1 MTLEKVYD
9 ELYGMIEDLQK
20 KVARDHAQDVEI
32 TPTFQSG
39 TKLADYEINGTEGA
53 IYAPDT
59 ETVTIGHLVAS
70 GNAFENGT
78 LGFEECYKK
87 DGVAYLAG
95 RIHTMAETTP
105 ASGEYFTVPE
115 GFRPS
120 VSVYGMA
127 GMNVLGSTEPAKA
140 TATYCRVDSDGK
152 VIISFSSS
160 AKCSQVIFAISY
172 PIDIP
177 TTLGNTRT
185 KTTKKK

>member
-1 MTLEKVYD
+1 MILEKVYD
-9 ELYGMIEDLQK
+9 ELLGMIEDLK
-20 KVARDHAQDVEI
+20 KKIQAAEKSDVTI
-32 TPTFQSG
+32 TPALQSG
-39 TKLADYEINGTEGA
+39 KKLADFEIDGTEGA

-127 GMNVLGSTEPAKA
+127 SMNVLGSTEPAKA

-152 VIISFSSS
+152 VIINFSSS
-160 AKCSQVIFAISY
+160 AKCSQVIFTISY

-177 TTLGNTRT
+177 TTLGTTRT